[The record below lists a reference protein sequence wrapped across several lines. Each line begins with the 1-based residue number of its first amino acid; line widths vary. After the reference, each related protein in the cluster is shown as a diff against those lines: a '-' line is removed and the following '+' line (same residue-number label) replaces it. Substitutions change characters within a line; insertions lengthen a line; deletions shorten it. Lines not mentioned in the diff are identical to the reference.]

1 MSPANELYKSP
12 LRIIAARLVWSYTNS
27 SIGDTT
33 LVNGQSQYFIA
44 ALQAPCELCPCT
56 GITRINDKQLC
67 LNKVFKQ
74 PKRQYSKI
82 LFVKRKYIYLKQ
94 LSRSNH
100 YSSPLRGMATKIELS
115 QESKCTGSALVSIPR
130 GRITHCM
137 FNYVFCAVLFCLACV
152 AGALK

>member
-44 ALQAPCELCPCT
+44 ALQAPCELWPCT
-56 GITRINDKQLC
+56 GITRINDNQLC

-82 LFVKRKYIYLKQ
+82 LFVQKKYIYLKKTIKKQ
-94 LSRSNH
+94 SLLQSTPWYGYKNRVKSGVKVHWLCISLN
-100 YSSPLRGMATKIELS
+100 T
-115 QESKCTGSALVSIPR
+115 
-130 GRITHCM
+130 
-137 FNYVFCAVLFCLACV
+137 
-152 AGALK
+152 

>member
-44 ALQAPCELCPCT
+44 ALQAPYELCPCT
-56 GITRINDKQLC
+56 GITRINDNQLC

-82 LFVKRKYIYLKQ
+82 LFVQKKYIYLKK

-115 QESKCTGSALVSIPR
+115 QELKCTGSALVSIPR

-137 FNYVFCAVLFCLACV
+137 FNYVFCPVLFRFA
-152 AGALK
+152 